1 MEFDNVLFQLAENLQ
16 RTLQFIPEEIK
27 LRCEEIRLRN
37 GLPVCLTVEGKVMF
51 VCRDSAV
58 KNVLPQN
65 PLIATQDDIEQTLSR
80 LCNKS
85 VYMHENEIKQGFIA
99 LKGGCRAGVCG
110 MFNAEGML
118 VSVTSINIRI
128 ARQVPDCARELLPH
142 TQKGLLI
149 AGPPGCGKT
158 TILRDT
164 VRLLSSGA
172 NGNYYRVAV
181 IDSRSEISGGGA
193 LDIGIN
199 TDVLYTRNKA
209 SGTQIALRTLYPDYI
224 VFDEIGTDEERHSVC
239 DCFNAGV
246 RVITT
251 AHANDLFDITR
262 RNVIKNIISSGAIEK
277 VALISNK
284 KVLKIIDVK
293 ELFLGAFV

>member
-1 MEFDNVLFQLAENLQ
+1 MEFDNAIFQLAEKLQ
-16 RTLQFIPEEIK
+16 RTLQFIPDEKK
-27 LRCEEIRLRN
+27 LRCEEIRLRS
-37 GLPVCLTVEGKVMF
+37 GLPVCLTVDGNVVF
-51 VCRDSAV
+51 VCRDSTV

-65 PLIATQDDIEQTLSR
+65 PLIATKDDIEQTLSR

-85 VYMHENEIKQGFIA
+85 VYMHEEEIKQGFVA
-99 LKGGCRAGVCG
+99 LNNGCRAGVCG

-128 ARQVPDCARELLPH
+128 ARQVPDCARDLLPH

-164 VRLLSSGA
+164 VRLLSNGVA
-172 NGNYYRVAV
+172 GNYYRVAV
-181 IDSRSEISGGGA
+181 IDSRGEISGGGA
-193 LDIGIN
+193 LDIGPN

-224 VFDEIGTDEERHSVC
+224 VFDEIGTNEELLSVC

-251 AHANDLFDITR
+251 AHVNDLCDVTR
-262 RNVIKNIISSGAIEK
+262 RNVTKGIISSGAIEK

-293 ELFLGAFV
+293 ELFLGAAI